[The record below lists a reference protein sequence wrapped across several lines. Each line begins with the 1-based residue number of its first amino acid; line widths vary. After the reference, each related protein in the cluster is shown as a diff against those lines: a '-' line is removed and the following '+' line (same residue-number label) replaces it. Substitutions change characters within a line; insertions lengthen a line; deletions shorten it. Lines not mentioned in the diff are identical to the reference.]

1 MASVTRDTEI
11 GQRFSGKKKEIAW
24 ERLWAFS
31 GGPFAKEG
39 WPRKN
44 LHTDLEFAKACGLPS
59 VGASGTQYQGHVCEL
74 FLDLFGETWLRTGTL
89 TAKFIALVD
98 VNDVLQSKAVVTAKE
113 FTDSQVQFTFDIWC
127 ENQQGAKVL
136 VGSAT
141 GLLP

>member
-1 MASVTRDTEI
+1 MAIITRETAVGEA
-11 GQRFSGKKKEIAW
+11 FSGKKKRISW

-44 LHTDLEFAKACGLPS
+44 LHTDLEFARACGLPS
-59 VGASGTQYQGHVCEL
+59 VGAPGTQYQGHLCEL

-98 VNDVLQSKAVVTAKE
+98 ANDILQSKAVVRSKE
-113 FTDSQVQFTFDIWC
+113 LVDGHVKCTFDLWC
-127 ENQQGAKVL
+127 ENQK
-136 VGSAT
+136 
-141 GLLP
+141 